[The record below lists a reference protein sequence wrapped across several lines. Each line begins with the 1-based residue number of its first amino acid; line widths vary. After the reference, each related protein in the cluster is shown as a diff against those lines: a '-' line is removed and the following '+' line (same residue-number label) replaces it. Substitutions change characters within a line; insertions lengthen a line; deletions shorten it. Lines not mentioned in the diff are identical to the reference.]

1 MSRIG
6 NNPITVPS
14 DVEVKIDGKVI
25 TVKGPKGTL
34 EREIHKNIDIAM
46 ENNVI
51 KITRPDDEP
60 FNRSLHGL
68 TRTLIHN
75 MIIGVTSAYSK
86 ELQIN
91 GVGYRVAKQGND
103 LNLTLGYS
111 HPVIFE
117 APAGI
122 TFDVPNPNTIIVN
135 GIDKELVGQ
144 TAAVIRTKR
153 PPEVYRGKGI
163 KYADEVIRRKEG
175 KTGAK

>member
-6 NNPITVPS
+6 NKPITVPAG
-14 DVEVKIDGKVI
+14 VEVKLDGKKL

-34 EREIHKNIDIAM
+34 EREIHKNISVSV
-46 ENNVI
+46 EGNTV
-51 KITRPDDEP
+51 KVERPNDLAL
-60 FNRSLHGL
+60 NRSLHGL
-68 TRTLIHN
+68 TRTLINN
-75 MIIGVTSAYSK
+75 MITGVEKEFTR

-91 GVGYRVAKQGND
+91 GVGYRVAKQGNN

-122 TFDVPNPNTIIVN
+122 TFDVPNANTIIVK

-144 TAAVIRTKR
+144 TAANIRTKR

-163 KYADEVIRRKEG
+163 KYAEEVIRRKEG
-175 KTGAK
+175 KTGK

>member
-6 NNPITVPS
+6 NKVITVPAG
-14 DVEVKIDGKVI
+14 VEVKLDGQKI

-34 EREIHKNIDIAM
+34 EREIHKNISVSV
-46 ENNVI
+46 EGNTVKVERPNNLAL
-51 KITRPDDEP
+51 
-60 FNRSLHGL
+60 NRSLHGL
-68 TRTLIHN
+68 TRTLINN
-75 MIIGVTSAYSK
+75 MITGVEKEFTR

-91 GVGYRVAKQGND
+91 GVGYRVAKQGNN
-103 LNLTLGYS
+103 LNLKLGYY

-122 TFDVPNPNTIIVN
+122 TFDVPNANTIIVR

-144 TAAVIRTKR
+144 TAANIRTKR

-163 KYADEVIRRKEG
+163 KYAEEVIRRKEG
-175 KTGAK
+175 KTGK